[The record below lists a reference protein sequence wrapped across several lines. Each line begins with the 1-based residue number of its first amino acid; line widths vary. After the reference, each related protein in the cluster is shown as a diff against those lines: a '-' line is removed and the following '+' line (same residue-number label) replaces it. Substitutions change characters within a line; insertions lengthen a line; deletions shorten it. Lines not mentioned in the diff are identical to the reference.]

1 MADEGQ
7 MAEGNCSDSD
17 KGYQETVDTVEVE
30 RSDLK
35 PSDCIET
42 DLPLG
47 QEERGSGSLQGKI
60 ISRQNR
66 ENDDAKRDE
75 IQKAEHNSSTS
86 AQLELLDNSAGG
98 CYDGQPDGENMSK
111 RSPVIETDKLSKNT
125 GLALTATVTAAMEE
139 KEKVLEDDATIINMA
154 NQPVSVCIEMESIPD
169 TDRNDTENS
178 CDKSPPDTT
187 TLYFS
192 ESDSTEVESDVCRIC
207 HSNDEMEILISP
219 CLCTGS
225 VKFVH
230 HSCLMS
236 WLQRVVMSK
245 CELCLYP
252 LAVKRK
258 RKPFSK
264 WRLPED
270 KPFPILWLLTF
281 VVAMTLN
288 VASIAKDGSQRCVS
302 NPCIIF
308 YVVGSAG
315 ALLGLA
321 FFYRWLRKTVQ
332 YISKWIALNQ
342 EWTLVGPPDL
352 RTQMG
357 LANLAYSTKSLSD
370 TDTIQEQI
378 A

>member
-1 MADEGQ
+1 MVEEAQ

-17 KGYQETVDTVEVE
+17 KGDKVTVVTIEDEG
-30 RSDLK
+30 SDFT
-35 PSDCIET
+35 PRDCIET
-42 DLPLG
+42 DLPLE
-47 QEERGSGSLQGKI
+47 QEEGGSGSSQGKI
-60 ISRQNR
+60 ISRQSR
-66 ENDDAKRDE
+66 ENDDAKSDE

-86 AQLELLDNSAGG
+86 AQLEQLDNSAEG
-98 CYDGQPDGENMSK
+98 CYDEQPNGENMAK
-111 RSPVIETDKLSKNT
+111 RAPAIETDKLSKNP
-125 GLALTATVTAAMEE
+125 GLTLTATAAIEE
-139 KEKVLEDDATIINMA
+139 KEEVLEDDTTIINLA
-154 NQPVSVCIEMESIPD
+154 DQPESVCIEMESIPD
-169 TDRNDTENS
+169 TDRNNTENS

-192 ESDSTEVESDVCRIC
+192 ESDSAEVESDVCRIC

-321 FFYRWLRKTVQ
+321 FFYRWLRKTVR

-357 LANLAYSTKSLSD
+357 QANLAYSTKSLSE
-370 TDTIQEQI
+370 TDTTREQI